1 MKARV
6 MMKFYHKYYPLLLL
20 NNSKYHTIAETGGR
34 GGGKT
39 QHTIRGVL
47 KCLIE
52 EKKNCCFFRETKESL
67 EDSVKAEID
76 GIIADEFE
84 GRGFSS
90 LKTEIRHANGSKI
103 FFKGLKQVNT
113 KSIENLK
120 GIASTTDFFV
130 IDEAQAVSKPVLK
143 ALVATLRKAGSV
155 LIVLYNR
162 ISDNLPVEDV
172 LYLDYQTMT
181 APEGTYFIE
190 VNYPELE
197 KIGFLSQEFLTRAN
211 LKKLHKP
218 EEYEEEY
225 LNKAP
230 DLSSR
235 TVIKNFSNE
244 NVRPVFYQSDMDL
257 HISCDFNVDPMCWIF
272 FHKTQ
277 NKLFYF
283 DELVMENTTTSLCA
297 NEIIRR
303 FPKHKGA
310 IILNGDASGNYKNV
324 AAQNPDITNYIQIKN
339 ILERYYNREVEIQIK
354 KGNPLKKKRIAAF
367 NEMVLDI
374 NGERRI
380 FFDPKCKW
388 AIYNIKNV
396 KYKLGT
402 SEIDEP
408 TINDIKADPQKKFLI
423 HPFDAFTYP
432 ADYYFPITLK

>member
-1 MKARV
+1 
-6 MMKFYHKYYPLLLL
+6 MKFYYKYYPLLQL
-20 NNSKYHTIAETGGR
+20 NNSEFHTIAETGGR

-52 EKKNCCFFRETKESL
+52 RKKNCCFFRETKESL

-76 GIIADEFE
+76 DIIANEFE

-90 LKTEIRHANGSKI
+90 LKTEIRHANGSRI
-103 FFKGLKQVNT
+103 FFKGLKQVNA

-120 GIASTTDFFV
+120 GIASSTDFFV

-197 KIGFLSQEFLTRAN
+197 QAGFLSQEFLTRAN

-230 DLSSR
+230 DLSAH
-235 TVIKNFSNE
+235 TVVKHFTNDNIK
-244 NVRPVFYQSDMDL
+244 PIFYQPDMDL
-257 HISCDFNVDPMCWIF
+257 HISCDFNVDPMCWVF

-277 NKLFYF
+277 NKLFFF
-283 DELVMENTTTSLCA
+283 DELIIENTTTPICA
-297 NEIIRR
+297 NEVIRR
-303 FPKHKGA
+303 FPNHKGG
-310 IILNGDASGNYKNV
+310 IIINGDASGNYKNV
-324 AAQNPDITNYIQIKN
+324 AAQNPDITNYVQIKN
-339 ILERYYNREVEIQIK
+339 ILERYYNREVEIEIK
-354 KGNPLKKKRIAAF
+354 RGNPLKKNRIAAF
-367 NEMVLDI
+367 NELVLDT
-374 NGERRI
+374 NGKRRV
-380 FFDPKCKW
+380 FFDSKCKW
-388 AIYNIKNV
+388 CIYNIKNV
-396 KYKLGT
+396 KYKAGT
-402 SEIDEP
+402 SKIDEP

-432 ADYYFPITLK
+432 ADYYFPIRLN